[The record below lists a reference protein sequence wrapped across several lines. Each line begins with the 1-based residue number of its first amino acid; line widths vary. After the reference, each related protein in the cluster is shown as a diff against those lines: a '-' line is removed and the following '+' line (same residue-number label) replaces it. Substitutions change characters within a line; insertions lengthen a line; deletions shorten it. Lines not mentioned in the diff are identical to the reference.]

1 MDNRQPSDTRGSRFI
16 VRAINEHNRLFQTLS
31 HTVGHSTFVTDRSVF
46 NHPPFLASFVKVRV
60 DTSLPA
66 DGFPAFERQRPTP

>member
-1 MDNRQPSDTRGSRFI
+1 MDNKQLGDTRGSRFI

-46 NHPPFLASFVKVRV
+46 KHPPFLASLAKVRV

-66 DGFPAFERQRPTP
+66 DGFSAFERQRLTP